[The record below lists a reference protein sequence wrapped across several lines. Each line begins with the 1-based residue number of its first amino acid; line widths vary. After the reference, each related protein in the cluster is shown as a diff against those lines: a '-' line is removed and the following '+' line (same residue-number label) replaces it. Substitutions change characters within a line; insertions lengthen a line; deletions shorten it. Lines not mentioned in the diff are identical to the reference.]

1 MEEKFNAACIDM
13 ESAAVAQIATLWNI
27 PVTVIRA
34 VSDSR
39 KHTFGDFETN
49 APKACDIA
57 AQALTALLRK
67 I

>member
-1 MEEKFNAACIDM
+1 M

-27 PVTVIRA
+27 PVTVIRT

-57 AQALTALLRK
+57 AQALMALLRK